1 MKLLKAIKQDE
12 HRDSAVVLF
21 SNVRNERT
29 RLPFFLDFHRSL
41 GIEEFYIVDNG
52 STDGTV
58 DFLLS
63 QEDVAVYSTKSSFI
77 GSRCGLD
84 WLNEMRNEHGKNRW
98 CLTLDCDELLVY
110 PDCEKVSIQ
119 EFVNYLDNYGYRG
132 LFTIMLDCYGKG
144 PINSYE
150 YKAGQ
155 DFLATC
161 PYFDKTGYYVSN
173 NSQFPYFGIFGGAR
187 YRAFYEQDN
196 ERQGPTLK
204 KIPLVKWGSDLE
216 YLSVT
221 HSTTPIQLAD
231 LSGALLHF
239 KYIDNFFE
247 HVKTEVERED
257 RNMKDYQQYKATI
270 DENPKLD
277 LFCDQSRA
285 YRDSTQLLEYGL
297 ITTSISYVDWTLTH
311 GLNENQA
318 DSSDGEDIR
327 AERKKQLGIGSIS
340 KQLSYQQF
348 SHVWSNYTSRLTSRD
363 EFSLTVVIP
372 VFNAAT
378 TLSRAIESV
387 LNQVEVT
394 ELLLIEDGSTDGSL
408 EICEA
413 YSRKHDWIRVL
424 QHPEAVNLGAGPSRN
439 LGIEKS
445 LGEYIAFLD
454 ADDVFLPNRF
464 RNHKSFLLQ
473 NEDIDGVYG
482 CQGFEFSDEK
492 LKEERAAKNLPMLT
506 TVWKDLD
513 PEDLFVN
520 MNPIGRR
527 GSFHCNTL
535 TVRKEVFDKTGRFWD
550 KRTEDVQMWMK
561 MAYVAKLKG
570 LDLRSPIANKFVHSG
585 NRMNAETTK
594 RHRPLVFASILEF
607 AGQRKDEYEKTKRL
621 IERYSGFTHG
631 VVDASDDV
639 VEREKIKEQYLVD
652 VVSLLGERVPTYQHV
667 LEKTGEQ
674 FDLYSKDELVQQTR
688 RYFEEDLKE
697 SRGRISSIKTKNF
710 PQMKKQ
716 LDHHF
721 KALHA
726 LIGTDLENAQQA
738 VLTELSLLVE
748 LLEGRTKKYKSLITK
763 AGEAL
768 GFYSANEVDT
778 ATKMYFAQAL
788 AESRQDLARTEAES
802 YQEMKP
808 LLTSHMQL
816 LSSATQQ
823 QPHIAAELVETQLTE
838 IIGLL
843 RSQIVEYLYLLKKLG
858 VSEDLYSEEQVY
870 ELVSALCPEASSAVT
885 KP

>member
-1 MKLLKAIKQDE
+1 MKLLKDIKQDKL
-12 HRDSAVVLF
+12 RNSAVVLF
-21 SNVRNERT
+21 SNVRNEST

-41 GIEEFYIVDNG
+41 GIKEFYIVDNG

-63 QEDVAVYSTKSSFI
+63 QEDVAVYSTEASFI

-84 WLNEMRNEHGKNRW
+84 WLNEMRNTHGKNRW

-110 PDCEKVSIQ
+110 PDCEKVPIQ

-144 PINSYE
+144 PIDSYE

-155 DFLATC
+155 DFLVTC

-231 LSGALLHF
+231 ISGALLHF

-247 HVKTEVERED
+247 HVKTEVQRED

-285 YRDSTQLLEYGL
+285 YKDSTQLLEYGL
-297 ITTSISYVDWTLTH
+297 ITTSMSYVDWTLTY
-311 GLNENQA
+311 GVNENNA

-327 AERKKQLGIGSIS
+327 AERKKHLGIGSIS
-340 KQLSYQQF
+340 KQLGYQQF
-348 SHVWSNYTSRLTSRD
+348 THVLSNYTSRLTPRD

-387 LNQVEVT
+387 INQVEVT
-394 ELLLIEDGSTDGSL
+394 ELLLVEDGSTDESL
-408 EICEA
+408 EICES

-424 QHPEAVNLGAGPSRN
+424 QHPQAANLGAGLSRN
-439 LGIEKS
+439 LGIEES

-454 ADDVFLPNRF
+454 ADDVYLSNRF
-464 RNHKSFLLQ
+464 RKHKPFLLQ
-473 NEDIDGVYG
+473 NKGIDGVYG
-482 CQGFEFSDEK
+482 CQSFEFSDEK
-492 LKEERAAKNLPMLT
+492 LQEERAAKNLPMLT

-520 MNPIGRR
+520 MNPIGRL

-535 TVRKEVFDKTGRFWD
+535 TVRKEVFDKTGGFWD

-561 MAYVAKLKG
+561 MAYAAKLKG
-570 LDLRSPIANKFVHSG
+570 LDLRSPIASKFVHPD
-585 NRMNAETTK
+585 NRMNTDTTK
-594 RHRPLVFASILEF
+594 EYRPLVFASILEF
-607 AGQRKDEYEKTKRL
+607 ASQRKDEYEKIKRL

-631 VVDASDDV
+631 IVDASDDV
-639 VEREKIKEQYLVD
+639 AEREKIKQQYLAD
-652 VVSLLGERVPTYQHV
+652 VVSLLGERLPTYQHV
-667 LEKTGEQ
+667 LEKTGEH
-674 FDLYSKDELVQQTR
+674 FGLYSPDKLNREMTNFYQR
-688 RYFEEDLKE
+688 DLQE
-697 SRGRISSIKTKNF
+697 SRERISSIKTKNF
-710 PQMKKQ
+710 PEMKKQ
-716 LDHHF
+716 LERHF
-721 KALHA
+721 KTLSSF
-726 LIGTDLENAQQA
+726 IETEPESPQEA
-738 VLTELSLLVE
+738 VLAELALLVE
-748 LLEGRTKKYKSLITK
+748 LLEGRTKKYQSLLTK

-778 ATKMYFAQAL
+778 ATKMYFSEAL
-788 AESRQDLARTEAES
+788 VKSRQNLTLTEAKN

-808 LLTSHMQL
+808 LLTSHVQL
-816 LSSATQQ
+816 LSSATSQ
-823 QPHIAAELVETQLTE
+823 QPHIAKELVEGELTE
-838 IIGLL
+838 VIGLL
-843 RSQIVEYLYLLKKLG
+843 RGRIGKYTHVLKKLG
-858 VSEDLYSEEQVY
+858 LSEGLYSAEQVN
-870 ELVSALCPEASSAVT
+870 ELVSTICPEASSAAM
-885 KP
+885 KS